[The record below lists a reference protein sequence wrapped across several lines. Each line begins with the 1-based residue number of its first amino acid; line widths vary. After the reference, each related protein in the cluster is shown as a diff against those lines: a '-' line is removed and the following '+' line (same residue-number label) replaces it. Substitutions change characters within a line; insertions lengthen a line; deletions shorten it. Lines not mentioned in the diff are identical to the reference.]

1 MSSTN
6 FKLILILSE
15 CTSNS
20 LTFHITILLY
30 LKPEANWQHF
40 LDETFKAKLPNS
52 QNMAKFTRYGNKGV
66 KKKAIFSFLN
76 ENEAK

>member
-1 MSSTN
+1 M
-6 FKLILILSE
+6 
-15 CTSNS
+15 
-20 LTFHITILLY
+20 LLY

-66 KKKAIFSFLN
+66 KKKAFFSFLN